1 MVRHAPHIDIA
12 SRLEGAS
19 QCFMTIVP
27 LAHGEGA
34 VAGLPE
40 LFGQGKQVFPI
51 FGIINSV
58 PVSACHEHTAT
69 SHADG
74 AAIASGA
81 VVASEA
87 ESIGG

>member
-1 MVRHAPHIDIA
+1 MVRHAAHIEIA

-40 LFGQGKQVFPI
+40 LFGQGGQIFPI
-51 FGIINSV
+51 SGVFDSV
-58 PVSACHEHTAT
+58 PVSTCHEHAAT